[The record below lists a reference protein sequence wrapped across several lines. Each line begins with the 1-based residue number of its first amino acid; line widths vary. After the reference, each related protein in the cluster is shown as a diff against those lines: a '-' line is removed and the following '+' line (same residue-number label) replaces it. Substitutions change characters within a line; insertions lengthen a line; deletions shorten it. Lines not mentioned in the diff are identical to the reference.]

1 MGDDGREEEFL
12 APFALASAPLESNG
26 DACVEDAFGADLNF
40 IVHCGKGSLFEI
52 NRERYIQER
61 RGERENQN
69 EWCNKKQVC
78 SITKYNW

>member
-52 NRERYIQER
+52 NREVYTRKKG
-61 RGERENQN
+61 GERESERVVQQ
-69 EWCNKKQVC
+69 KASVLHH
-78 SITKYNW
+78 